1 MKVNEIVCIN
11 KSLGIYASESGL
23 SALDCNNIINISE
36 YCATSRGG
44 WSSYTYAKQALI
56 CRENDLLSF
65 VCARPVMLACATI
78 RQHLMGKQLDN
89 DDATNSNSSEKTKM
103 QRLVLDAREPHVVKY
118 DTSKM
123 ERKKLDMHT

>member
-1 MKVNEIVCIN
+1 
-11 KSLGIYASESGL
+11 
-23 SALDCNNIINISE
+23 
-36 YCATSRGG
+36 
-44 WSSYTYAKQALI
+44 
-56 CRENDLLSF
+56 
-65 VCARPVMLACATI
+65 MLACATI
-78 RQHLMGKQLDN
+78 RQHLMGKQLEDEGGSSISNDDDGPLNTMDNSAIPADN